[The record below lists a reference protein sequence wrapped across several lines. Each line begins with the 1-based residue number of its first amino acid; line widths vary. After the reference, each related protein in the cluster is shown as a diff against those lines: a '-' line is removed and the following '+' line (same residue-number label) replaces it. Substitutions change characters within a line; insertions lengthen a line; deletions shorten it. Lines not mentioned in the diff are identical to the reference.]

1 MNKEINK
8 SLGYAFEMFAE
19 TFEHGGYTYN
29 DILSMCNDEETEE
42 KNEEVIREFFAYAY
56 SEFFKKI
63 AENFMSDVFNTHWN
77 VEVNIY

>member
-1 MNKEINK
+1 MNKELNK

-29 DILSMCNDEETEE
+29 DILSMCNDEE
-42 KNEEVIREFFAYAY
+42 KNEEVIREFFSYAY
-56 SEFFKKI
+56 SDFFKKI
-63 AENFMSDVFNTHWN
+63 AEDFMPNISDSFWN

>member
-1 MNKEINK
+1 MDKELNK

-19 TFEHGGYTYN
+19 TFEHGDYTYN
-29 DILSMCNDEETEE
+29 DILSMSNDEETEE

-56 SEFFKKI
+56 SEFFKKV
-63 AENFMSDVFNTHWN
+63 AEDFMPNVSNSFWN